1 MESVDV
7 TPVRRRAEMKAF
19 IDLPWRVYHGNPN
32 WVPPLKSRVARLLDP
47 RRHPFWKFSEREL
60 FLARRGL
67 EVVGRIA
74 AIVDGNYNSYNGEK
88 MGIWGFFECVNDAEA
103 AVALFS
109 AAEDWVRSK
118 NMEFLRGPLNPS
130 TNYEVGMLVQGFNL
144 PPALMMSFNPSYYPE
159 LVYYCGFR
167 KEKDLLAFH
176 ISRDYEPP
184 DWAIPLA
191 ERIARKGE
199 ITIRHIDPK
208 NFEAE
213 MILLNRVYN
222 DCWAN
227 NWGFVPMTDEE
238 LRENAKEMIHILDH
252 ELAFLLYYREEP
264 VGVFVC
270 VPDINPLLKRFNGKL
285 GITALVKKYLHWS
298 DIIGLRIL
306 MFGVKEQYRQMG
318 VPLVAFDH
326 IMRVFSK
333 HEKYQL
339 LEAGWTLEDN
349 DAINRLFV
357 EGGVS
362 PYKRY
367 RIYRKN
373 L

>member
-1 MESVDV
+1 
-7 TPVRRRAEMKAF
+7 
-19 IDLPWRVYHGNPN
+19 
-32 WVPPLKSRVARLLDP
+32 
-47 RRHPFWKFSEREL
+47 
-60 FLARRGL
+60 
-67 EVVGRIA
+67 
-74 AIVDGNYNSYNGEK
+74 
-88 MGIWGFFECVNDAEA
+88 
-103 AVALFS
+103 
-109 AAEDWVRSK
+109 
-118 NMEFLRGPLNPS
+118 
-130 TNYEVGMLVQGFNL
+130 MLVQGFNL

-326 IMRVFSK
+326 IMRVFSN